1 MVRDQMEGKGK
12 DALGGVKEQAGKL
25 TGDEQ
30 TEAEGTVDQAEG
42 KGKGQEAMGTAKD
55 AAGDAADKAKDT
67 LKR

>member
-25 TGDEQ
+25 AGDEQ
-30 TEAEGTVDQAEG
+30 TEAEGTVDRTEG
-42 KGKGQEAMGTAKD
+42 TGQEAMGKAKD
-55 AAGDAADKAKDT
+55 AAGDAADKAKDS